1 MTSPENLT
9 VMEVERCDFY
19 DWKSDSFTSQMMN
32 KGIKSVG
39 LTSQTGELSVGW
51 VCSTD
56 SKSAGE

>member
-1 MTSPENLT
+1 MTSQENLT
-9 VMEVERCDFY
+9 VIEVERSDF
-19 DWKSDSFTSQMMN
+19 DECKSDSFTSQMMN

-56 SKSAGE
+56 TKSAGE